1 MWVVTAKL
9 EAEDQNHVK
18 ERKYFAKQ
26 IVSVRF
32 CGEIKTG
39 LRYSSGGK
47 RDVSCHKVV
56 RIVNRLIMRENEQSA
71 AR

>member
-1 MWVVTAKL
+1 MTKL
-9 EAEDQNHVK
+9 AGRGKRRLN
-18 ERKYFAKQ
+18 ERNYFAKQ

-32 CGEIKTG
+32 CGEIMPV

-47 RDVSCHKVV
+47 KDVSCQKVV